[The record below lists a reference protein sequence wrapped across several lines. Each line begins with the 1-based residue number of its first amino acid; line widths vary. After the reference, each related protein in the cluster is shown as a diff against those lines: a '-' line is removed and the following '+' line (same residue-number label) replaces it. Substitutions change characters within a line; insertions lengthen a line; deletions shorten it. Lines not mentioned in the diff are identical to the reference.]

1 MVQHS
6 IGKKSGVSSCFDDDS
21 AKSREILFSST
32 FKGSIKKVYSKS

>member
-1 MVQHS
+1 MLQQS
-6 IGKKSGVSSCFDDDS
+6 ISKKYRVSSWFDDDS